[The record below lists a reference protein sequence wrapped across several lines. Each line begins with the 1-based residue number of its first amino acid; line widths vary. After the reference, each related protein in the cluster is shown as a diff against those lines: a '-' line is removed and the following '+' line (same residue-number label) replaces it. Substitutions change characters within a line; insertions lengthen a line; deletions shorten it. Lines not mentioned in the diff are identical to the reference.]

1 MGHDHTRG
9 DAGDEAL
16 VATEDS
22 SADVAPVGG
31 LARTLRRGA
40 VISAGTLIIV
50 QLVALAQTLVLAR
63 ILTPA
68 EVGIFAAGTV
78 LSSFVLTLSEGGLR
92 SALVQREHG
101 LEDAA
106 NTVFWASLCAGLLWA
121 LAAAAAAPLVAWT
134 FDSATA
140 GLVAAASAGTILLHA
155 LTNVPDSLMQR
166 RFDFRQRMIVQP
178 SVVIS
183 FAVAS
188 VTFCSLGFGIWGLVI
203 GTYVSHLVWI
213 LTTWVLARWV
223 PGRGRPSM
231 QVWREMARFGI
242 PLVLGAVVDKGRDV
256 FETTVVGRA
265 LGATA
270 LGHYRYGRRLAALPG
285 TAVIE
290 VGSYVLFPAFSRIAG
305 DAARLKSAF
314 LRALRGLWC
323 VAVPVAGLIVA
334 VGEPAVV
341 LLLGAPWRGAGVM
354 FVALAGSGPGV
365 AMAAVGLESI
375 KGCGRTG
382 LINWVTGLATVIGVG
397 LLLALLPFG
406 LTGVGL
412 ALSITSFI
420 SGLVSLLFARRL
432 VDVSLRELADRLIPP
447 LTATVLA
454 AVGIGL
460 VEHLVSHSDQRGT
473 ALGLVIVLCEGLGFL
488 VIYVG
493 TLRVIAPATLTEL
506 ATAVR
511 QMRGSQEQTPAAS

>member
-1 MGHDHTRG
+1 VSG
-9 DAGDEAL
+9 DQAPSD
-16 VATEDS
+16 
-22 SADVAPVGG
+22 ADGEAPVSTKDSRADTTPVGD
-31 LARTLRRGA
+31 LAWTLRRGA
-40 VISAGTLIIV
+40 VISAGTLIVV
-50 QLVALAQTLVLAR
+50 QLVSLAQTLVLAR
-63 ILTPA
+63 ILSPA

-78 LSSFVLTLSEGGLR
+78 LSSFLLAFSEGGLR
-92 SALVQREHG
+92 NALVQRQHE

-106 NTVFWASLCAGLLWA
+106 NTVFWASLCAGLVWA

-166 RFDFRQRMIVQP
+166 RFDFRQRVIVQP

-188 VTFCSLGFGIWGLVI
+188 VILCSLGFGIWGLVI
-203 GTYVSHLVWI
+203 GSYISHLVWI
-213 LTTWVLARWV
+213 LTTWGLARWW
-223 PGRGRPSM
+223 PGRGRPSVR
-231 QVWREMARFGI
+231 VWRELARFGV
-242 PLVLGAVVDKGRDV
+242 PLVLGTVVDKGRDV
-256 FETTVVGRA
+256 FETTVVGSA
-265 LGATA
+265 MNATA

-290 VGSYVLFPAFSRIAG
+290 IGSYVLFPAFSRIA
-305 DAARLKSAF
+305 DDVARLKSAF
-314 LRALRGLWC
+314 LRALRALWC
-323 VAVPVAGLIVA
+323 MAAPVAGFIIA
-334 VGEPAVV
+334 VGEPAIV
-341 LLLGAPWRGAGVM
+341 LLLGEPWRGAGVM

-375 KGCGRTG
+375 KGCGRTS
-382 LINWVTGLATVIGVG
+382 LLNWVTGLGTVVGVG

-412 ALSITSFI
+412 ALSITSFF
-420 SGLVSLLFARRL
+420 SGLVSLLLARAL
-432 VDVSLRELADRLIPP
+432 VGVSLRELVDRLIPP
-447 LTATVLA
+447 LTATVFA

-488 VIYVG
+488 AIYVG
-493 TLRVIAPATLTEL
+493 MLRVLAPATVTEL
-506 ATAVR
+506 ATEVR
-511 QMRGSQEQTPAAS
+511 RLRRSQKQAPTTS

>member
-1 MGHDHTRG
+1 MGG
-9 DAGDEAL
+9 DQTPGAAGGEAS
-16 VATEDS
+16 VATEGS
-22 SADVAPVGG
+22 RAGAAPVGDLG
-31 LARTLRRGA
+31 RTLRRGA
-40 VISAGTLIIV
+40 VISAGTLIVV
-50 QLVALAQTLVLAR
+50 QLVSLAQTLVLAR
-63 ILTPA
+63 ILSPA

-78 LSSFVLTLSEGGLR
+78 LAGFLLTFSEGGLR
-92 SALVQREHG
+92 NALVQRRDE

-121 LAAAAAAPLVAWT
+121 LTAAAAAPLVAWT
-134 FDSATA
+134 FESTTA

-188 VTFCSLGFGIWGLVI
+188 VTLCSLGFGVWGLVI

-213 LTTWVLARWV
+213 LTTWGLAGWL
-223 PGRGRPSM
+223 PGRGRPSVR
-231 QVWREMARFGI
+231 VWREMARFGA
-242 PLVLGAVVDKGRDV
+242 PLVLGTVVDKGRDV
-256 FETTVVGRA
+256 FETTVVGSVMS
-265 LGATA
+265 ATA
-270 LGHYRYGRRLAALPG
+270 LGHYRYGRRLAAVPG

-290 VGSYVLFPAFSRIAG
+290 IGSYVLFPAFSRIAG

-314 LRALRGLWC
+314 LRALRALWC
-323 VAVPVAGLIVA
+323 MAAPVAGFIVA
-334 VGEPAVV
+334 VGEPAIV
-341 LLLGAPWRGAGVM
+341 LLLGEPWRGAGVM

-375 KGCGRTG
+375 KGCGRTS
-382 LINWVTGLATVIGVG
+382 LLNWVTGFATVVGVG
-397 LLLALLPFG
+397 LLLVLLPFG
-406 LTGVGL
+406 LAGVGL
-412 ALSITSFI
+412 ALSITSFV
-420 SGLVSLLFARRL
+420 SGLVSLLLARGL
-432 VDVSLRELADRLIPP
+432 VGVSLRELGDRLIPP
-447 LTATVLA
+447 LAATVLA

-460 VEHLVSHSDQRGT
+460 VEHLVMHSDQRGT
-473 ALGLVIVLCEGLGFL
+473 ALGLVIVLCEGLGLL

-493 TLRVIAPATLTEL
+493 ALRVIAPATLTEL

-511 QMRGSQEQTPAAS
+511 RMRESREQAPAAS

>member
-1 MGHDHTRG
+1 MGDGQT
-9 DAGDEAL
+9 DAGRKAPVETNHSRVDA
-16 VATEDS
+16 S
-22 SADVAPVGG
+22 PVGG
-31 LARTLRRGA
+31 LGSTLRRGA
-40 VISAGTLIIV
+40 VISAGTLIVV
-50 QLVALAQTLVLAR
+50 QLVSLAQTLVLAR
-63 ILTPA
+63 ILSPS

-78 LSSFVLTLSEGGLR
+78 LSGFLLTFSEGGLR
-92 SALVQREHG
+92 NALVQRQHG

-155 LTNVPDSLMQR
+155 MTNVPDSLMQR

-178 SVVIS
+178 SVAIS

-188 VTFCSLGFGIWGLVI
+188 VAFCFLGLGIWGLVI
-203 GTYVSHLVWI
+203 GSYVSHLVWI
-213 LTTWVLARWV
+213 LTTWVLARWM
-223 PGRGRPSM
+223 PGRGRPSVR
-231 QVWREMARFGI
+231 VWREMAGFGI

-256 FETTVVGRA
+256 VETAVVGSA
-265 LGATA
+265 LSMTA
-270 LGHYRYGRRLAALPG
+270 LGNYRYGRRLGALPG

-305 DAARLKSAF
+305 DATRLKAAF

-323 VAVPVAGLIVA
+323 IAAPVAGFTVA
-334 VGEPAVV
+334 VGEPVIV
-341 LLLGAPWRGAGVM
+341 LLLGEPWRGAGVM

-375 KGCGRTG
+375 KGCGRTS
-382 LINWVTGLATVIGVG
+382 LLNWVTGLGTVVGVG

-412 ALSITSFI
+412 ALSITSFV
-420 SGLVSLLFARRL
+420 SGLVSLLLARRL
-432 VDVSLRELADRLIPP
+432 VGVSLRELGDRLIAP
-447 LTATVLA
+447 LMATVLA

-460 VEHLVSHSDQRGT
+460 LEHLVSHSDQRGI
-473 ALGLVIVLCEGLGFL
+473 ALGLVIVLCEGVGLL
-488 VIYVG
+488 AIYIG

-506 ATAVR
+506 TTVFR
-511 QMRGSQEQTPAAS
+511 RMRGSQEQVPAVS